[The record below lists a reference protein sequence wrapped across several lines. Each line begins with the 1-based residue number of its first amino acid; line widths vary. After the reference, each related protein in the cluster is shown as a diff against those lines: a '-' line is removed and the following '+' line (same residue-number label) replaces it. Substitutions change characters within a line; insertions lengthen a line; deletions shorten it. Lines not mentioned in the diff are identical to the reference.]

1 MKEYLILYLEKL
13 NVASHGYS
21 SNGLCKINDKLICS
35 GANNYFFIICI
46 APLQV
51 IQKFP
56 IKNTIVYYIYI
67 TKEDYLYC
75 RGEDCIAQYKIIK
88 DEDNNFTELVEM
100 DKYHIKKFGFY
111 ERAILPFDDGRIF
124 FVDYSK
130 ERKLYKLLA

>member
-1 MKEYLILYLEKL
+1 ML
-13 NVASHGYS
+13 NQTDIVLM
-21 SNGLCKINDKLICS
+21 GLCKINDKLICS

-56 IKNTIVYYIYI
+56 IKNTIVYYIYD

-75 RGEDCIAQYKIIK
+75 RGEDCIVQYKI
-88 DEDNNFTELVEM
+88 EDNNFIEIIEM
-100 DKYHIKKFGFY
+100 DKYPIKESYFDK

-124 FVDYSK
+124 LVDNKK
-130 ERKLYKLLA
+130 EKKLYQLLA

>member
-1 MKEYLILYLEKL
+1 ML
-13 NVASHGYS
+13 NQTDIVLM
-21 SNGLCKINDKLICS
+21 GLCKINDKLICS

-88 DEDNNFTELVEM
+88 DEDNNNFTELVEI
-100 DKYHIKKFGFY
+100 DKYHIKESYFGNR
-111 ERAILPFDDGRIF
+111 ERAICPFDDGRIF
-124 FVDYSK
+124 FIDYNK
-130 ERKLYKLLA
+130 ERKLYQLLA

>member
-1 MKEYLILYLEKL
+1 MHVE
-13 NVASHGYS
+13 SHGNS

-56 IKNTIVYYIYI
+56 IKNTIVYYIYD

-75 RGEDCIAQYKIIK
+75 RGEDGIAQYKIIK
-88 DEDNNFTELVEM
+88 DEDNNFIEIIEM
-100 DKYHIKKFGFY
+100 DKYPIKESYFSE

-124 FVDYSK
+124 
-130 ERKLYKLLA
+130 L